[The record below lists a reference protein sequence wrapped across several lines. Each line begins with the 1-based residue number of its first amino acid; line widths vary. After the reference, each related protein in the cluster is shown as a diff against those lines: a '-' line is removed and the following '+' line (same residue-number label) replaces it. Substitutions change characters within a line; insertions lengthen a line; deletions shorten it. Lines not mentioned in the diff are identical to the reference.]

1 MPIPLIV
8 AGAGLMTLGGLA
20 AVTQEA
26 SKIGFPSS
34 SGSSDDEWGDN
45 ISYGDKIREY
55 ESIAIGGELGDEDPD
70 DKRRGSQGAAAGAVA
85 GSSAGVAAIEASK
98 GCKDCPVIPYVIPH
112 EREITKTKT
121 IAAFEYQ
128 SKICKSPIRTVDTP
142 SGQLKYID
150 EWQCTV
156 PVPTRTKFPC
166 VEFDGWV
173 PEECN
178 FIETKDNFDFAFDK
192 DGNVKPFFKGG
203 GKPFKQASEQNWL
216 CRVPF
221 KGKSYSDWHFSQQKM
236 YRFCTKIFQQLSQIR
251 THHTI

>member
-85 GSSAGVAAIEASK
+85 GDRRRLARGASRLRTRRASGKAGALQPDRRGLSRRPSSRGDVAGAHDLPHRARAHAFCRRACP
-98 GCKDCPVIPYVIPH
+98 CKPPNPRRSH
-112 EREITKTKT
+112 
-121 IAAFEYQ
+121 
-128 SKICKSPIRTVDTP
+128 
-142 SGQLKYID
+142 
-150 EWQCTV
+150 
-156 PVPTRTKFPC
+156 
-166 VEFDGWV
+166 
-173 PEECN
+173 
-178 FIETKDNFDFAFDK
+178 
-192 DGNVKPFFKGG
+192 
-203 GKPFKQASEQNWL
+203 
-216 CRVPF
+216 
-221 KGKSYSDWHFSQQKM
+221 
-236 YRFCTKIFQQLSQIR
+236 
-251 THHTI
+251 